1 MDASQFDRFA
11 RISSSLLSRR
21 RLSTLGAALI
31 LPLLD
36 PLVVGVTAGKKNKN
50 KSKGKDT
57 NKRRRKPVT
66 FCLDGQ
72 NVQASGK
79 KRKNLLF
86 RRGAIRGA
94 CGCIPQCD
102 FVSCGNNHGCGG
114 LCGCDIDDVCDQ
126 GTCRACTVVCSGSGA
141 ECGAELQ
148 NALAGGGTV
157 VACPGRYTGN
167 FSTNVAFTLIGAGS
181 GDDPK
186 VDTILDAQ
194 GNGHVLKITNQPA
207 VSLSGVHLTGGKIG
221 LNLGAG
227 ISMLGGGN
235 LTIEGCSI
243 TNNAGLDLG
252 GGIATNASVSIRNSR
267 VVGNSSWGGGGM
279 FVYGPTAEIHNTLIA
294 GNSAFGVGGG
304 IRSHM
309 TTMTFAACTIDR
321 NEAGDVGGGICN
333 IDGTVI
339 FDSASRVTT
348 NAAKNGG
355 GGIFSF
361 GAGSIQQNGVL
372 ITGNSTPECS
382 GIGC

>member
-1 MDASQFDRFA
+1 MMDDSMLDRFA
-11 RISSSLLSRR
+11 RTFGSHLSRR
-21 RLSTLGAALI
+21 RLSRLGAALT
-31 LPLLD
+31 LLNTFTD
-36 PLVVGVTAGKKNKN
+36 GAVGKKKNSSNNNK
-50 KSKGKDT
+50 
-57 NKRRRKPVT
+57 KRPVT

-72 NVQASGK
+72 SVQASGK
-79 KRKNLLF
+79 KKKKKLLK
-86 RRGAIRGA
+86 RGAIRGA
-94 CGCIPQCD
+94 CVCTPQCD
-102 FVSCGNNHGCGG
+102 GASCGGSDGCGG
-114 LCGCDIDDVCDQ
+114 TCGCSSNAVCDK
-126 GTCRACTVVCSGSGA
+126 GTCRACTVVCIGTGA
-141 ECGAELQ
+141 ECGAALQ
-148 NALAGGGTV
+148 NALAAGGTV
-157 VACPGRYTGN
+157 VACPGRYVGN
-167 FSTNVAFTLIGAGS
+167 YTTKVAFTLIGAGD
-181 GDDPK
+181 GDDPA
-186 VDTILDAQ
+186 VSTILDAQ
-194 GNGHVLKITNQPA
+194 GNGHVLEITNKLTIT
-207 VSLSGVHLTGGKIG
+207 VSLNGVHITGGKIG
-221 LNLGAG
+221 LDLGAG
-227 ISMLGGGN
+227 IRMLGGGN

-279 FVYGPTAEIHNTLIA
+279 FLYGPIAEIHNTLIA
-294 GNSAFGVGGG
+294 GNSAFGVVGG

-309 TTMTFAACTIDR
+309 TAMTFVASTIDS

-382 GIGC
+382 GNGC